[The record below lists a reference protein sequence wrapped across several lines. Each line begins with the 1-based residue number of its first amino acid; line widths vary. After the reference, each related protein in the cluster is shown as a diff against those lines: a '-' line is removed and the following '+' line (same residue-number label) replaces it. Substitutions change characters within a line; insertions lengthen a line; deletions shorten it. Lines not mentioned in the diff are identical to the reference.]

1 MPLSWVAVFIVI
13 MFVAVNAAS
22 AHAEPAGAQRGVC
35 QLLDTH
41 PTIGGMIDAL
51 DQLRAGGL
59 SAREAGT
66 ALIDAVV
73 DECPRHAGLLQQ
85 AIARGEERAA

>member
-1 MPLSWVAVFIVI
+1 MPIFWITVVVVI
-13 MFVAVNAAS
+13 LFWTVETAS

-59 SAREAGT
+59 SAREAGS

-85 AIARGEERAA
+85 AMARGEERAA